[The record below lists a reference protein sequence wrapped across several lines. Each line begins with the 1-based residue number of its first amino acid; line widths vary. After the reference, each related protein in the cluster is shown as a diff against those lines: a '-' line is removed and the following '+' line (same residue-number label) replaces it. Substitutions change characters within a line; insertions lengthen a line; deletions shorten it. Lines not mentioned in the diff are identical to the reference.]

1 MRKIFFIFLLL
12 ISVSLISVSTVA
24 ASDMADEVIGIE
36 NIDQANSDEVLGI
49 DNLGQTNDDEVLGI
63 DNLDQATADVAIG
76 EIDAGN
82 LAADDTDDN
91 VVSAPVSR
99 KSTSSKKLSASQ
111 PYAFKV
117 LNQNIGTYTILNLY
131 DDYAY
136 YSDCDS
142 DFEDG
147 ILIDHNIIIEGNGH
161 TIDARGYSRI
171 FKIVRNDIDVVIKN
185 LNLINGWTRDIGGAA
200 IFGNCTAINCTFNN
214 NDFGYKGL
222 GGAMYGGCAI
232 NCTFEDNNADNYE
245 SVFSKGGAMFN
256 GTAIGC
262 IFRKNGAAK
271 GGAIANCTVVNCIF
285 EENLSGNWGGAM
297 LGGYAKNCTFIRN
310 YAPMSGGGMDTEDA
324 PLVAEDCTFIENKAN
339 VGAAFAKGTAI
350 RCVFINNIAADCGAS
365 AIQWGNATNC
375 IFNNDTVLETNI
387 LNA

>member
-1 MRKIFFIFLLL
+1 MLL

-49 DNLGQTNDDEVLGI
+49 ENLGQTNDDEVLGI

-82 LAADDTDDN
+82 LAADDTGDN

-185 LNLINGWTRDIGGAA
+185 INFINGWAYDECGGA
-200 IFGNCTAINCTFNN
+200 ILGNCKVINCTFKNN
-214 NDFGYKGL
+214 TIGFSGR
-222 GGAMYGGCAI
+222 GGAMYGGFAI
-232 NCTFEDNNADNYE
+232 NCLFEDNNEYCPDAHE
-245 SVFSKGGAMFN
+245 SVAGAMYG

-262 IFRKNGAAK
+262 IFRNNFAGN
-271 GGAIANCTVVNCIF
+271 GGAVCNCTVEDSLF
-285 EENLSGNWGGAM
+285 EGNNAQENGGAAYNSTVKNSHFR
-297 LGGYAKNCTFIRN
+297 LNIAKNNGGAACNCTVENSHFKANKVEYVGGAVYGGIAKNSTFIRN
-310 YAPMSGGGMDTEDA
+310 EAGLGGAMSRGY
-324 PLVAEDCTFIENKAN
+324 F
-339 VGAAFAKGTAI
+339 
-350 RCVFINNIAADCGAS
+350 
-365 AIQWGNATNC
+365 TNP
-375 IFNNDTVLETNI
+375 
-387 LNA
+387 